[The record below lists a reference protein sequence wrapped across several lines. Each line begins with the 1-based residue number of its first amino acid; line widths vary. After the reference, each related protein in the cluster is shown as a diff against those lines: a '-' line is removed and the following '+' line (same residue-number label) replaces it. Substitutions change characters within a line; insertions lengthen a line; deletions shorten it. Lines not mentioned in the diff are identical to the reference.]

1 MPLWLTVCLIVSA
14 VVAATGLAVYLINT
28 LNHE

>member
-1 MPLWLTVCLIVSA
+1 MPLWLTVSLVVSA
-14 VVAATGLAVYLINT
+14 AVLVTGVVAYLINT